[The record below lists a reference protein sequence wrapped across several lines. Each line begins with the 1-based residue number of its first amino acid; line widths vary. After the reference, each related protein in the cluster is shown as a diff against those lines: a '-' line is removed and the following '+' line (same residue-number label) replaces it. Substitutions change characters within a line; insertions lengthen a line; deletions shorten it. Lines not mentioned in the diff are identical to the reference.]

1 MSFYIYQKSEIKADP
16 DKEPEGDSG
25 FIVGYASKFGGV
37 DSYEDTIEKT
47 AFDNFLKTGKL
58 PKMFFNH
65 DSWGLPVG
73 VWDRLEVDDVGLK
86 AYGRINLKTSAGADL
101 YESIKFG
108 SVDGL
113 SICIRLGENDYF
125 YDDGLI
131 RHITNVQDMR
141 EISIVN
147 FPADNAARMIDIKS
161 IKNDTIDNIK
171 TFERSLRD
179 AGFSKSDA
187 MAIIS
192 QAKKAIKTENER
204 DAGQQVKDLSQINQI
219 CKSILE
225 IK

>member
-25 FIVGYASKFGGV
+25 FIVGYASKFG
-37 DSYEDTIEKT
+37 EKT

-147 FPADNAARMIDIKS
+147 YPADNNARMIDFKS

-171 TFERSLRD
+171 MFERSLRD

-187 MAIIS
+187 MALIS
-192 QAKKAIKTENER
+192 QAKRAIHSER
-204 DAGQQVKDLSQINQI
+204 DADEVKGLQSINQI

>member
-73 VWDRLEVDDVGLK
+73 VWDRLEVDYVGLK

-147 FPADNAARMIDIKS
+147 YPADNNARMIDFKS

-171 TFERSLRD
+171 MFERSLRD

-187 MAIIS
+187 MALIS
-192 QAKKAIKTENER
+192 QAKRAIHSER
-204 DAGQQVKDLSQINQI
+204 DADEVKGLESINQI

>member
-147 FPADNAARMIDIKS
+147 YPADNNARMIDFKS

-171 TFERSLRD
+171 MFERSLRD

-187 MAIIS
+187 MALIS
-192 QAKKAIKTENER
+192 QAKRAIHSSER
-204 DAGQQVKDLSQINQI
+204 DADEVKGLESINQI

>member
-113 SICIRLGENDYF
+113 SICIRLAENDYF

-147 FPADNAARMIDIKS
+147 YPADNNARMIDFKS
-161 IKNDTIDNIK
+161 IKNDTIDNVK
-171 TFERSLRD
+171 KLERSLRD

-187 MAIIS
+187 MALIS
-192 QAKKAIKTENER
+192 QAKRAIHSER
-204 DAGQQVKDLSQINQI
+204 DADEVKGLQSINQI

>member
-187 MAIIS
+187 MALIS
-192 QAKKAIKTENER
+192 QAKRAIHSER
-204 DAGQQVKDLSQINQI
+204 DADVVKGLQSINQI

>member
-147 FPADNAARMIDIKS
+147 YPADNNARMIDFKS
-161 IKNDTIDNIK
+161 IKNDTIDNVK
-171 TFERSLRD
+171 KFERSLRD

-187 MAIIS
+187 MALIS
-192 QAKKAIKTENER
+192 QAKRAIHSER
-204 DAGQQVKDLSQINQI
+204 DADEVQGLESINQI

>member
-16 DKEPEGDSG
+16 DKEPEEDSG
-25 FIVGYASKFGGV
+25 FIVGYASKFNGV

-147 FPADNAARMIDIKS
+147 YPADNNARMIDFKS

-171 TFERSLRD
+171 MFERSLRD

-187 MAIIS
+187 MALIS
-192 QAKKAIKTENER
+192 QAKRAIHSER
-204 DAGQQVKDLSQINQI
+204 DADEVKGLESINQI

>member
-113 SICIRLGENDYF
+113 SICIRLAENDYF

-147 FPADNAARMIDIKS
+147 YPADSNARMIDFKS
-161 IKNDTIDNIK
+161 IKNDTIDNVK
-171 TFERSLRD
+171 KLERSLRD

-187 MAIIS
+187 MALIS
-192 QAKKAIKTENER
+192 QAKRAIHSER
-204 DAGQQVKDLSQINQI
+204 DADEVKGLQSINQI